1 MRARTVI
8 GELRRRHR
16 VIVYA
21 YGDALSLLRRA
32 FRHDEVEIRSI
43 PGLGFAYDAR
53 GRLDYPRTLMAALPF
68 VRSLARRSARLAG
81 ELDRLGADLAITDF
95 EPLVS
100 RAAKRSGVPVVSLDH
115 QHLLRRAPLEGFPPS
130 LRLKIRL
137 QQPFVRAFVSGQ
149 SHTIISSFAFPPSMP
164 QSSDLTTA
172 GVLLSAALR
181 RATVEAGEQLLVYL
195 RRHPPR
201 GLVPALAKLGVPTR
215 VYGLGARSPQ
225 GRLSF
230 HAVGEPFLE
239 DLARC
244 RALVTTAGNQLVGEA
259 LYLRKPVLA
268 LPEAGNFEQA
278 LNAWLLHQSGLGE
291 AHGAPS
297 IDAPRVSRFLDRAES
312 WRARIDPRRHDGTA
326 TVLSA
331 LDRCLGASAPPVGR
345 LVGSGSAA

>member
-1 MRARTVI
+1 
-8 GELRRRHR
+8 
-16 VIVYA
+16 
-21 YGDALSLLRRA
+21 
-32 FRHDEVEIRSI
+32 
-43 PGLGFAYDAR
+43 
-53 GRLDYPRTLMAALPF
+53 
-68 VRSLARRSARLAG
+68 
-81 ELDRLGADLAITDF
+81 
-95 EPLVS
+95 
-100 RAAKRSGVPVVSLDH
+100 
-115 QHLLRRAPLEGFPPS
+115 
-130 LRLKIRL
+130 
-137 QQPFVRAFVSGQ
+137 
-149 SHTIISSFAFPPSMP
+149 
-164 QSSDLTTA
+164 
-172 GVLLSAALR
+172 VLLSAALR